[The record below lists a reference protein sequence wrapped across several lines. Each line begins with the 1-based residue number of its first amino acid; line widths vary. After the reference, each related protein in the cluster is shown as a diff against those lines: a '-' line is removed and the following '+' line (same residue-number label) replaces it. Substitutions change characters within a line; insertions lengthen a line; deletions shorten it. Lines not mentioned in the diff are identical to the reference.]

1 MTEAEKHL
9 DLPLEDVLGDRFGR
23 YSKYIIQERA
33 LPDARDGLK
42 PVQRRI
48 LYAMLQDGNT
58 ADKPFRK
65 AAKTVGNVIG
75 NYHPHGDSS
84 VYEAMVRMSQ
94 DWKGRNLLV
103 EMHGNNGSIDGDPPA
118 AMRYTEAR
126 LSSVSAEMLRDIEK
140 NTVEHIP
147 NFDDSIEE
155 PVVLPAMYP
164 NLLVNG
170 SMGISSGYATDI
182 PPHQLGEVIDAA
194 LMEIDK
200 PNCTVEELM
209 TVLKGPDFPTG
220 GIIQGTDGI
229 KKAYETG
236 KGKVV
241 VRSKTEIETLRGGRK
256 QIVISEIP
264 YEVVKSNLV
273 KRMDEIRFDKKIDG
287 IAEVRDDTDRT
298 GLRIVVELKKEADPT
313 GVLHY
318 LYKNTDLQVSYNFNM
333 VAIHNKT
340 PQLLGLKQL
349 LQAYIAH
356 QREVVTNRSR
366 FELDKAEKRQH
377 IVEGLKKA
385 ISILDQ
391 VIETIRN
398 SNDKKDAKHN
408 IMESFEFTEE
418 QAEAIVTLQLY
429 RLTNTDITTLEKEAE
444 ELAKN
449 IKKLKD
455 ILASEEKLLRVIKDQ
470 LTYVKKTYNDNRL
483 TTVEEEIEELK
494 IDLEVM
500 VPSENVI
507 VTATK
512 EGYVKRTS
520 TRSYSASNEDPPGMK
535 ETDDLLFF
543 DELNTTDTLL
553 LFTKKGQY
561 LYMPVHE
568 LSEIRW
574 KDNGQHIGNIV
585 QLDSDDSLIKAIPVS
600 AFSED
605 QYLIFFTKQGMV
617 KKTALSAY
625 KAQRYSRAL
634 VAVKV
639 KEEDVVVN
647 VELTNGELDVF
658 LATNHGYGLRFS
670 EEEVAPIGQRAAGV
684 KGINLKDGDFVIN
697 GFVVHPTQLPNVA
710 VVTHRGSVKKMS
722 LNEFERSS
730 RAKRGLVLLR
740 ELKKNPHL
748 VAGLEK
754 LTDESNIFRI
764 QTEGGEVET
773 EDIGSLRKSDRYSNG
788 SFLVD
793 TQEKGTVTSM
803 WPAIDYE
810 SLNKKNENND

>member
-340 PQLLGLKQL
+340 PQLLGIKQL

-585 QLDSDDSLIKAIPVS
+585 QLDSDDTLVKAIPVS

-647 VELTNGELDVF
+647 VEMTNGELDVF

-722 LNEFERSS
+722 LDEFERSS

-764 QTEGGEVET
+764 QTEGGKVET

-793 TQEKGTVTSM
+793 TQEYGTVTSM